1 MTIKTVA
8 KQIQLGDLTIAN
20 DRPFTLLGGVNVLED
35 LDFALHCAAHYKT
48 VCKQLNIPLVFKA
61 SYDKANRSSI
71 HSFRGPGL
79 EKGLEILQAVK
90 DTHGIPVITDVHSPE
105 EAAEAAKVADII
117 QLPAFLARQTDLVR
131 AMAETGAVINIK
143 KPQFLSPE
151 QMRNIV
157 DKFCEC
163 GNEQLLLCERGTN
176 FGYDNLVVDMLGFG
190 VMKRTCDELPLI
202 FDVTHALQCRDP
214 GGAASGGRR
223 TQVVDLARSGMAVGL
238 AGLFLEAHPDP
249 SKARCDGPSAL
260 PLDLLEPFLSQ
271 VKAVDDLVK
280 ALPVLTIQ

>member
-1 MTIKTVA
+1 MA
-8 KQIQLGDLTIAN
+8 HQIQLGDITFAN
-20 DRPFTLLGGVNVLED
+20 DQPFVLLGGVNVLED
-35 LDFALHCAAHYKT
+35 LDFALHCAGHYKD
-48 VCKQLNIPLVFKA
+48 VCKRLNIPLVFKA

-79 EKGLEILQAVK
+79 NEGLQILQAVK

-105 EAAEAAKVADII
+105 EAVAAANVADII

-131 AMAETGAVINIK
+131 AMAETGALINIK

-151 QMRNIV
+151 QMLNIV
-157 DKFCEC
+157 DKFREC
-163 GNEQLLLCERGTN
+163 GNENLLICERGTN

-190 VMKRTCDELPLI
+190 VMKRTCNDLPLI

-223 TQVVDLARSGMAVGL
+223 TQVVDLARAGMAVGL
-238 AGLFLEAHPDP
+238 AGLFLEAHPEP
-249 SKARCDGPSAL
+249 SQARCDGPSAL
-260 PLDLLEPFLSQ
+260 PLAQLEPFLAQ
-271 VKAVDDLVK
+271 VKAVDELVK
-280 ALPVLTIQ
+280 TLPALTIE